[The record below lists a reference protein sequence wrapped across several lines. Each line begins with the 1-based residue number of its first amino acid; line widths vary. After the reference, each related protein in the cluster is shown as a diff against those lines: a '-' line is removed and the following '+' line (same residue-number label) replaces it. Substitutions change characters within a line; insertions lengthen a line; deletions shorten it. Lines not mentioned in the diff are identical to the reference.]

1 MHRAIGMAVIKDG
14 LLVIADLQGIV
25 HSLDAKTGKPHWTQD
40 LMSAVWGSACVV
52 DGKIYIGDED
62 GDVAV
67 FELSSKPKL
76 LAKNAMGDKV
86 YSTPVV
92 ADNVLYIATT
102 THLIAVGRSSSTG
115 K

>member
-1 MHRAIGMAVIKDG
+1 MHRSISMAVIKDG
-14 LLVIADLQGIV
+14 LLVIADLQGVV
-25 HSLDAKTGKPHWTQD
+25 HCLDAKTGKPHWTHD
-40 LMSAVWGSACVV
+40 LMSQIWGSPCVV

-76 LAKNAMGDKV
+76 LAKNAVGDKV

-92 ADNVLYIATT
+92 ADDVLYIATA
-102 THLIAVGRSSSTG
+102 THLIAVGRPAGGG